1 MNSKISIPDSIPEY
15 KFFEV
20 AKERKIA
27 YLEYGE
33 QNLETVFCVHG
44 LTRNSSDYHF
54 LAKILENDYR
64 IICIDIAGRGASD
77 HLSNPK
83 NYSYHQYIED
93 ILKFLEFKNIKK
105 LNWIGTSM
113 GGVLGILVAAEKKD
127 LISRLILNDSG
138 AFFPME
144 TTEAIYRYLSK
155 IPGKF
160 ETLDEISKKIRMTFS
175 IFGIK
180 HDYEWDFFIAHS
192 IIQNHDGTYIMN
204 YDQQIIEG
212 FDKEDEFN
220 KTFRTNNGIFDIWK
234 TVEAKTLLIWG
245 KLSSMLRIETIKKM
259 ERYKNISRIS
269 VKNAG
274 HTPHLMNKALNELIF
289 DWLKDKNI
297 GNPEISL

>member
-1 MNSKISIPDSIPEY
+1 MNSETSIPEY
-15 KFFEV
+15 KFYEV
-20 AKERKIA
+20 EKGRKIE
-27 YLEYGE
+27 YHEYGQSNSE
-33 QNLETVFCVHG
+33 IIFCVHG

-54 LAKILENDYR
+54 LAKILENNYQ

-77 HLSNPK
+77 YLNNPK
-83 NYSYHQYIED
+83 NYNYHQYVED
-93 ILKFLEFKNIKK
+93 ILKFLEFKNIKQ

-113 GGVLGILVAAEKKD
+113 GGVLGILIAAEKKN

-155 IPGKF
+155 IPSKF
-160 ETLDEISKKIRMTFS
+160 QTLEEISKKIKMTFG

-180 HDYEWDFFIAHS
+180 HEHEWDFFIEHS
-192 IIQNHDGTYIMN
+192 IVKNQDRTYSMN
-204 YDQQIIEG
+204 YDQKIIES
-212 FDKEDEFN
+212 FDKEEEFN

-234 TVEAKTLLIWG
+234 TVEAKTLVIWG
-245 KLSSMLRIETIKKM
+245 QLSSMLRIETIKKM
-259 ERYKNISRIS
+259 EEYKHINRIS

-274 HTPHLMNKALNELIF
+274 HTPHLMSKELNELIF
-289 DWLKDKNI
+289 NWLKDKDI